1 MGRQTWKHVIETRP
15 FGEPGRAG
23 IGQSVGTS
31 RSPDHADIRRAT
43 HELAQAMPGKDA
55 LVAMVLGVVL
65 LVLAGMLA
73 VTASQATGQLVRTPG
88 TVVRIV
94 QDSDA
99 LRAYRPIV
107 AYLANDGQRRE
118 VAGNTASPVPAYDIG
133 ENVEIWLD
141 PRHPE
146 RPALIDDFAQRWL
159 PAAVS
164 ALFAIVAFSIG
175 GLLIG
180 SARRR
185 RASAPPPA
193 HPAHPARKRA
203 RGRWDIAIVLI
214 PIAIGTG
221 FVAGAGAA
229 GLRQWQ
235 IVHHYARSTGHV
247 VEIAQTA
254 RTSRSRTS
262 LYSAI
267 VAFTTDSGRQVTFAQ
282 GSASSHPGLREG
294 DAVNVLYDP
303 VTPERA
309 VVDRFWDHWSLTAI
323 LFAIGAPFLA
333 AGLFIAA
340 TLWPEPPPHEAAH

>member
-1 MGRQTWKHVIETRP
+1 
-15 FGEPGRAG
+15 
-23 IGQSVGTS
+23 
-31 RSPDHADIRRAT
+31 
-43 HELAQAMPGKDA
+43 MPGKDA
-55 LVAMVLGVVL
+55 LVAMALGVVL

-73 VTASQATGQLVRTPG
+73 VTAGQATGHLVRAPG

-118 VAGNTASPVPAYDIG
+118 VAGNTASTVPAYDIG
-133 ENVEIWLD
+133 ENVEVWLD
-141 PRHPE
+141 PTHPD
-146 RPALIDDFAQRWL
+146 RPALIDDFTQRWF

-164 ALFAIVAFSIG
+164 ALLAIASLAIG
-175 GLLIG
+175 GLLIAG
-180 SARRR
+180 GRRR
-185 RASAPPPA
+185 RASEPPPTRA
-193 HPAHPARKRA
+193 ARQHA
-203 RGRWDIAIVLI
+203 RRRWDIAIVLI
-214 PIAIGTG
+214 PIAVGTG

-247 VEIAQTA
+247 VEIAQNARSPRA
-254 RTSRSRTS
+254 RTA

-267 VAFTTDSGRQVTFAQ
+267 VAFTTESGRQVTFAQ

-294 DAVNVLYDP
+294 EAVNVLYDP

-309 VVDRFWDHWSLTAI
+309 VVDRFWDRWGLTAI

-333 AGLFIAA
+333 AGLFVAA
-340 TLWPEPPPHEAAH
+340 TLWPEHPPHEAAP